1 MSDEL
6 IALVLEE
13 AAEKMD
19 GAVTHARSEFSSIRT
34 GRATPALVEKLPVSY
49 YGTDVPMQQLAGF
62 SVPDARQL
70 VISPFDKEAIGA
82 IEKAIQIAD
91 LGLTPSNDGVVLR
104 LSFPPLTE
112 ERRKDLVR
120 VVRAMAEDGRI
131 AIRNVRR
138 AGRHDLDGLEKAGD
152 ASSDDVARAAKELDR
167 ITHEHEAEIDSALK
181 HKEEELLE
189 V

>member
-70 VISPFDKEAIGA
+70 VITPFDKEAIGA